1 MKHEIR
7 GKPPLRDAAMQIVNS
22 ALLGKRVVAGGNAA
36 DIDNGHRLRK
46 LGGRYAAVLQQRRQ
60 KQVVRRRQPWHQRI
74 RPALAIQA
82 IGVQDRMVVEYPWS
96 QLRLSEFR
104 RTAWRLPAP
113 TAKHGVG
120 RASCRARVLK

>member
-60 KQVVRRRQPWHQRI
+60 KKVVRRRQPWHQRI
-74 RPALAIQA
+74 RPEFAMQ
-82 IGVQDRMVVEYPWS
+82 R
-96 QLRLSEFR
+96 SEEHTSELQSLM
-104 RTAWRLPAP
+104 RTSYAVFCFE
-113 TAKHGVG
+113 TKT
-120 RASCRARVLK
+120 